1 MRGTLALVG
10 GAGLGAGL
18 MYLLDPD
25 RGERRRAR
33 LGDVMTDAAERLANQ
48 DVMSGVREAGAR
60 FGASD
65 VMSGVRA
72 AGARLAASDVMSGVR
87 RAGARLDAPRLVSEI
102 ASVAR
107 DPRSMRSAWR
117 NGRLSLRRRRSLA
130 GTLDQYRWSLLGV
143 AAGILA
149 AGVWGLWRRQPGE
162 VRESITVN
170 APPERAYDTWTRFE
184 NFPRFMPAVREVRS
198 TGADR
203 HHWVINGPAG
213 TPVEFESVVTRRE
226 TPNALAWRTVE
237 GALVSHGGTARFRPA
252 RAGQTRID
260 VTMWWRPAGGA
271 IGEGVATLSGID
283 PAHVLRQGL
292 DRFKAELEQ
301 GRSEQGKHGV
311 KR

>member
-48 DVMSGVREAGAR
+48 DVMSAVREAGAR
-60 FGASD
+60 FG
-65 VMSGVRA
+65 
-72 AGARLAASDVMSGVR
+72 
-87 RAGARLDAPRLVSEI
+87 APRLVSEI

-107 DPRSMRSAWR
+107 DPRSMRPGWR
-117 NGRLSLRRRRSLA
+117 SGRLTLRRRHSLA
-130 GTLDQYRWSLLGV
+130 SALDQYRWLLLGV

-149 AGVWGLWRRQPGE
+149 AGVWGLWRREPGE

-170 APPERAYDTWTRFE
+170 APPERVYDTWTRFE
-184 NFPRFMPAVREVRS
+184 NFPRFMAAVREVRS

-213 TPVEFESVVTRRE
+213 TPLEFESVVTRRE
-226 TPNALAWRTVE
+226 APNALVWRTVE

-252 RAGQTRID
+252 GGGQTRVD
-260 VTMWWRPAGGA
+260 VTMWWRPAGGG

-292 DRFKAELEQ
+292 DRFKVELEQ

>member
-18 MYLLDPD
+18 LYLLDPD
-25 RGERRRAR
+25 RGERRRVR

-48 DVMSGVREAGAR
+48 DVMSAVREAGAR
-60 FGASD
+60 FGA
-65 VMSGVRA
+65 
-72 AGARLAASDVMSGVR
+72 
-87 RAGARLDAPRLVSEI
+87 PRLVSGI

-107 DPRSMRSAWR
+107 DPRSMRPAWR
-117 NGRLSLRRRRSLA
+117 SGRLTLRRRHSLA
-130 GTLDQYRWSLLGV
+130 SALDQYRWLLLGV

-149 AGVWGLWRRQPGE
+149 AGVWGLWRREPGE

-170 APPERAYDTWTRFE
+170 APPERVYDTWTRFE
-184 NFPRFMPAVREVRS
+184 NFPRFMAAVREVRS

-213 TPVEFESVVTRRE
+213 TPLEFESVVTRRE
-226 TPNALAWRTVE
+226 APNALAWRTVE

-252 RAGQTRID
+252 GGGQTRVD
-260 VTMWWRPAGGA
+260 VTMWWRPAGGG

-292 DRFKAELEQ
+292 DRFKVELEQ

>member
-1 MRGTLALVG
+1 MALVG

-25 RGERRRAR
+25 RGERRRTQ
-33 LGDVMTDAAERLANQ
+33 LGDAVNDAAERLGTQNM
-48 DVMSGVREAGAR
+48 VSTVREAGAR

-65 VMSGVRA
+65 VLSGVRQ
-72 AGARLAASDVMSGVR
+72 AGSRLAASDVMSGMR

-107 DPRSMRSAWR
+107 DPRSMRPVWR
-117 NGRLSLRRRRSLA
+117 NGRLSLRRRNSLA
-130 GTLDQYRWSLLGV
+130 GLLDEYRWSLLGV

-149 AGVWGLWRRQPGE
+149 AGVWGLWRREPGE
-162 VRESITVN
+162 VRESVTVN
-170 APPERAYDTWTRFE
+170 APPERVYDTWTKFE
-184 NFPRFMPAVREVRS
+184 NFPRFMPAVREVRA

-203 HHWVINGPAG
+203 NHWVVNGPAG
-213 TPVEFESVVTRRE
+213 APVEFESVVTRRE
-226 TPNALAWRTVE
+226 PPNALAWRTVE

-252 RAGQTRID
+252 GAGATR
-260 VTMWWRPAGGA
+260 VEVVMWWRPSGGG

-283 PAHVLRQGL
+283 PAHVLREGL
-292 DRFKAELEQ
+292 GRFKAELEQ
-301 GRSEQGKHGV
+301 GKHGA